1 MFFCRTTVEKVR
13 KIIHVDMDA
22 FFASVEERD
31 FPELRGYP
39 LAVGSPKERG
49 VVATANYVAR
59 RYGVHSA
66 MSSKIALQR
75 CPQLIFRPARFEVY
89 KSVSRQIH
97 EIFHAYTDLVEPLSI
112 DEAYLDVTENKVGQS
127 SATLLAKE
135 IKRKI
140 LETTRLT
147 ASAGVSYNK
156 FLAKIASDVNKPD
169 GLFVVEPA
177 VAVAFIAELPVEKFY
192 GIGKVTA
199 YRLKSMN
206 ILKGADLQKL
216 SLADMCRIFGKT
228 GYFFYNIV
236 RGIDTREVD
245 PNRERKSFSV
255 ENTFEN
261 DLETNFAVVTELY
274 HAEQRLWD
282 DVSKSGKLGK
292 TVTLKVRFSD
302 FSTITRSCSSARNV
316 RTFKELHFYVKK
328 LLSEVDFAGRPVRLL
343 GIGISN
349 LSGVESVKSR
359 QLRMKFK

>member
-1 MFFCRTTVEKVR
+1 
-13 KIIHVDMDA
+13 MDA

-59 RYGVHSA
+59 QYGVHSA
-66 MSSKIALQR
+66 MSSKIAMQR

-89 KSVSRQIH
+89 KAVSQQVH
-97 EIFHAYTDLVEPLSI
+97 EIFHRYTDLVEPLSL
-112 DEAYLDVTENKVGQS
+112 DEAYLDVTQNKVGQP
-127 SATLLAKE
+127 SATLLAQE
-135 IKRKI
+135 IKQKI
-140 LETTRLT
+140 LETTHLT

-156 FLAKIASDVNKPD
+156 FLAKIASDYNKPN
-169 GLFVVEPA
+169 GLFVVEPK
-177 VAVAFIAELPVEKFY
+177 VAVPFIAELPVEKFY

-199 YRLKSMN
+199 YKLKSMN
-206 ILKGADLQKL
+206 ITKGADLQRL
-216 SLADMCRIFGKT
+216 SLNEMCQIFGKT

-261 DLETNFAVVTELY
+261 DLETKFAIVTELY
-274 HAEQRLWD
+274 RQEQRLWD
-282 DVSKSGKLGK
+282 DISKSGKLGK

-302 FSTITRSCSSARNV
+302 FSTITRSCSSSRNLHD
-316 RTFKELHFYVKK
+316 FKELHFYAKK
-328 LLSEVDFAGRPVRLL
+328 LLDEVDFGGRAVRLL

-349 LSGVESVKSR
+349 LTDIESVKSY